1 MFLCR
6 DAILFRTACLFLA
19 MVLFPAALF
28 PKEKRPS
35 GSHENHRGRKSA
47 VRAALAG
54 NPDER
59 GGPTRYRVR
68 RGDTLFSIARKYG
81 TTVRDI
87 EAVNRIPAKGILAG
101 MTLKIP
107 SGKVS
112 AKTRPCSA
120 DTDGRVRTEKKPA
133 AGRPAF
139 SWPVKKV
146 LSCERDGIDGGRAM
160 GLIITAPAGAP
171 VLSSAPGTVEKIGY
185 MRGYGNFVL
194 VKHADRY
201 VTVYSRLECVSVR
214 QGQHVGTGS
223 LIGRLDSDGNTIH
236 FQKDRQGKPVNPLEH
251 LPSRS

>member
-6 DAILFRTACLFLA
+6 DAIFFRTACLLLA
-19 MVLFPAALF
+19 MILFPGALF
-28 PKEKRPS
+28 SKEKRRADS
-35 GSHENHRGRKSA
+35 YENYQGRKSA
-47 VRAALAG
+47 VRAALAE
-54 NPDER
+54 NPGE
-59 GGPTRYRVR
+59 GGELVRYRVR

-87 EAVNRIPAKGILAG
+87 KAGNSIPAKGIFAG

-107 SGKVS
+107 SGKEAV
-112 AKTRPCSA
+112 KTRPCSS
-120 DTDGRVRTEKKPA
+120 DSDGKAPA
-133 AGRPAF
+133 GKNTVSGKPAF

-146 LSCERDGIDGGRAM
+146 LSCERDGIDGVKAI

-214 QGQHVGTGS
+214 PGQQVRTGS
-223 LIGRLDSDGNTIH
+223 LIGRIEQEGNTIH
-236 FQKDRQGKPVNPLEH
+236 FQIDRQGKPVNPLEH